1 MGIVSATG
9 RATLGLDYEDFIQT
23 DAAIN
28 PGNSGGALI
37 DAAGRLVGINTAILT
52 RSGGNHGI
60 GFAIPSNLARDIMSS
75 LVQDGRVT
83 RGYLGVMIQD
93 INPALAKAFKLENDK
108 GALVSDVVPDSPAD
122 KAGLRNGD
130 VILEFNHNTVGDSR
144 RLKFVVA
151 AVAPGKTV
159 PVRIL
164 RDGEEQQIDVTVRE
178 LPGEQSLAQND
189 PQSPEDNG
197 RLQGVAVTDLT
208 ESARAELNL
217 PKSLSGA
224 LITQVEPGSAA
235 GEAGLQSGD
244 VIQEIDRQTVSDAES
259 AIRLTR
265 ESQHQATLVRVWR
278 QGASRYVVV
287 DESQNS

>member
-1 MGIVSATG
+1 MADSDQLEVGDLVLAIGNPFGIGQTVTMGIVSATG

-37 DAAGRLVGINTAILT
+37 DTAGRLVGINTAILT

-60 GFAIPSNLARDIMSS
+60 GFAIPSNLARDVMSS

-108 GALVSDVVPDSPAD
+108 GALISDVVPDSPAD

-130 VILEFNHNTVGDSR
+130 VILEFNQQHRPDSR

-164 RDGEEQQIDVTVRE
+164 RDGEEQR
-178 LPGEQSLAQND
+178 SM
-189 PQSPEDNG
+189 
-197 RLQGVAVTDLT
+197 
-208 ESARAELNL
+208 
-217 PKSLSGA
+217 
-224 LITQVEPGSAA
+224 
-235 GEAGLQSGD
+235 
-244 VIQEIDRQTVSDAES
+244 
-259 AIRLTR
+259 
-265 ESQHQATLVRVWR
+265 
-278 QGASRYVVV
+278 
-287 DESQNS
+287 